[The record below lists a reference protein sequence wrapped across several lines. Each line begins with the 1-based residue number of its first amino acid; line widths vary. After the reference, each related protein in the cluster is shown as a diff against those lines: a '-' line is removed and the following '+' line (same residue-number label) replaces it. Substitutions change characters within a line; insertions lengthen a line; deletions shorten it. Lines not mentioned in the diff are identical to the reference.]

1 VSNGTFTINE
11 TAATTPPAPE
21 NLQYTV
27 NGDWVNY
34 TWQAGSIG
42 HGTDSYNVSL
52 GGLWDGY
59 NGTATS
65 LNTSVG
71 AGNWSNIT
79 VWAYNNTGSGN
90 MSLNNV
96 SDEVQAPSGVCGDVS
111 GDDAVTIY
119 DKTVLGLYVGE
130 VPGWTI
136 ASNWAGDVSGD
147 GEVTIYD
154 KTVLGLY
161 VGEVPGWELN
171 CTCSG

>member
-1 VSNGTFTINE
+1 VSSNVSNGTFTIDE
-11 TAATTPPAPE
+11 AAATTPPAPE

-52 GGLWDGY
+52 GGLWDSY
-59 NGTATS
+59 NGTATF

-79 VWAYNNTGSGN
+79 VWAYNNTDSGN

-96 SDEVQAPSGVCGDVS
+96 SDEVQAGLPKDGD
-111 GDDAVTIY
+111 I
-119 DKTVLGLYVGE
+119 
-130 VPGWTI
+130 
-136 ASNWAGDVSGD
+136 NGD
-147 GEVTIYD
+147 GELTYKDGPYLVKHELGISGFETIYAD
-154 KTVLGLY
+154 GDINGDGELTYKDGPYLVKHELGI
-161 VGEVPGWELN
+161 
-171 CTCSG
+171 SGFETIYS